1 MNKTNAL
8 AASNMKISVELTL
21 TPLKDDYEPHIIDFI
36 KQLRASEFTVLENP
50 LSTQI
55 YGDYDTLM
63 PFLSQE
69 IKHSFSEVDIA
80 VLQMKIVKTDRSAY
94 EPHF

>member
-1 MNKTNAL
+1 
-8 AASNMKISVELTL
+8 MKVSIDLTL
-21 TPLKDDYEPHIIDFI
+21 SPLQNDYETHVINFI
-36 KQLRASEFTVLENP
+36 KALRNSDFTVLENP

-63 PFLSQE
+63 PFLNEQ
-69 IKHSFSEVDIA
+69 IKASFENQNIC
-80 VLQMKIVKTDRSAY
+80 VLTMKIVKTDRSDY

>member
-1 MNKTNAL
+1 
-8 AASNMKISVELTL
+8 MKISVELTL

-36 KQLRASEFTVLENP
+36 KRLRASEFKILENP

-55 YGDYDTLM
+55 YGDYDAVM
-63 PFLSQE
+63 PFLTQE
-69 IKHSFSEVDIA
+69 IKRSFLEIDIA
-80 VLQMKIVKTDRSAY
+80 VLNMKLVKSDRSDY

>member
-1 MNKTNAL
+1 
-8 AASNMKISVELTL
+8 MKVSVDLTL
-21 TPLKDDYEPHIIDFI
+21 SPLQNDYETHVINFI
-36 KQLRASEFTVLENP
+36 KALRNSNFTVLENP

-63 PFLSQE
+63 PFLNEQ
-69 IKHSFSEVDIA
+69 IKISFENQSIC
-80 VLQMKIVKTDRSAY
+80 VLTMKIVKTDRSDY